1 MRCVDKGVNLTPYA
15 KYRDA
20 MPYLVE
26 RIGAF
31 CSYCEME
38 ISNETDVEHVKPKSL
53 GGAELLLE
61 NFLLGCK
68 KCNKIKSNKNPS
80 RANHLWPDEDN
91 TFVAYEYVNEIVV
104 QPSDIIKSTPIETLA
119 RNTLT
124 LTGIDRL
131 PWNSLVPPKEIMMD
145 RRWQKRREAWGRAE
159 LALQRWRNNPTDELC
174 EQIGDTAVSLGF
186 FSIWV
191 KFFSGPDEAK
201 VLAEIRSR
209 FQNTYDPVK
218 NLSGEF
224 VLRSD
229 NARF

>member
-20 MPYLVE
+20 MPYLVQ
-26 RIGAF
+26 RIGPF

-38 ISNETDVEHVKPKSL
+38 ISNEPDVEHVRPKTL
-53 GGAELLLE
+53 GGAALLLE

-68 KCNKIKSNKNPS
+68 KCNKIKSKKNPN

-104 QPSDIIKSTPIETLA
+104 RPSAAVVGTPIETLA
-119 RNTLT
+119 RNTLN

-131 PWNSLVPPKEIMMD
+131 PKNVAKPSKKVALD

-159 LALQRWRNNPTDELC
+159 IALRRWRINPSIELC
-174 EQIGDTAVSLGF
+174 EQIADTAISLGF

-191 KFFSGPDEAK
+191 KFFSGPGEIQ
-201 VLAEIRSR
+201 VLSEIRSR
-209 FQNTYDPVK
+209 FQNTYDPVP
-218 NLSGEF
+218 NPAGGF
-224 VLRSD
+224 VLRYPT
-229 NARF
+229 ARF